1 LGGGAPEITAKAP
14 TRLPTSPP
22 EVAIPCTSATRAK
35 AEIRSATTL
44 VHHIEQVMN
53 TYEKAFP
60 YIYIAVANVREDI
73 KEMIKQ
79 YLTELGYGF
88 IIVNMEREKG

>member
-1 LGGGAPEITAKAP
+1 
-14 TRLPTSPP
+14 
-22 EVAIPCTSATRAK
+22 
-35 AEIRSATTL
+35 
-44 VHHIEQVMN
+44 MN